1 MGHHDSADCPDT
13 RTIHRTG
20 PARRAGVITA
30 AMSLTLLT
38 AAGAA
43 LAAPSSAPEAPLALG
58 TTLSSTQPAAFT
70 ADPLAISDRAAA
82 ARIARSSRSAT
93 RGPVPASESASSRSA
108 TRGPVPASES
118 APEPTSADLAATE
131 PEPEPEPEPEIVG
144 SRYTEVRLKVRTSPE
159 EDADVV
165 TVLDTAAKV
174 KITDVTE
181 DGFRQIIY
189 KDKPRWVKAEYLSK
203 SKPESS
209 ASGGLSSAACPK
221 GSGVEG
227 GLGSN
232 AIAAHR
238 AICARFPQVSS
249 FGGYRPGSGNH
260 SSGRALDVMIS
271 GAAGQEVAN
280 WARANASA
288 LGITEVIYAQRIWTT
303 QRAGDGWR
311 GMSDR
316 GSATANHYDHVH
328 LSFR

>member
-1 MGHHDSADCPDT
+1 
-13 RTIHRTG
+13 
-20 PARRAGVITA
+20 
-30 AMSLTLLT
+30 MSLALLT

-43 LAAPSSAPEAPLALG
+43 VAAPLTSPAEPVALG
-58 TTLSSTQPAAFT
+58 TYAIPTPQAAPMPAAFS
-70 ADPLAISDRAAA
+70 ADPLALSDREAA
-82 ARIARSSRSAT
+82 ARVARSSRSLT
-93 RGPVPASESASSRSA
+93 RGPVPTTDGTTAAEAASQ
-108 TRGPVPASES
+108 
-118 APEPTSADLAATE
+118 
-131 PEPEPEPEPEIVG
+131 PEPEPETEQEAEPEPEVVG
-144 SRYTEVRLKVRTSPE
+144 SRFTEVRLKVRTAPE
-159 EDADVV
+159 AEADVV
-165 TVLDTAAKV
+165 TVLDAADKV

-189 KDKPRWVKAEYLSK
+189 EDKARWVTAEYLSK
-203 SKPESS
+203 SKPQASE
-209 ASGGLSSAACPK
+209 SGGLSSAACAS

-238 AICARFPQVSS
+238 AICARFPQVTAY
-249 FGGYRPGSGNH
+249 GGYRGGSTNH

-271 GAAGQEVAN
+271 GSTGMEIAN

-288 LGITEVIYAQRIWTT
+288 LGITEVIHQQQIWTT

>member
-93 RGPVPASESASSRSA
+93 RGPVPASESA
-108 TRGPVPASES
+108 
-118 APEPTSADLAATE
+118 PEPTSADLAAT
-131 PEPEPEPEPEIVG
+131 EPEPEIVG

-165 TVLDTAAKV
+165 TVLDAAAKV

-181 DGFRQIIY
+181 DGFRQIIH

-203 SKPESS
+203 SKPKAST
-209 ASGGLSSAACPK
+209 SGGLSSAACPK